1 MRKITNLLVCLVLAL
16 LASTN
21 VAWGITL
28 HAVDGS
34 GNTVNGLVS
43 FDNEDFEEGI
53 KSYDTFGEIKLLA
66 KDNAG
71 YVFNGFY
78 TDAACTQSA
87 GVAGED
93 WDEGYWFLDVEA
105 WDGDAVFYAKFTCP
119 SGNCTGGSSF
129 TPEYYKVKIV
139 PRQHATGSSSL
150 SNGGGRYYASA
161 TATTGTWRT
170 MTSGYPF
177 GAFETHE
184 TNIVD
189 FYLYAQNYNNYVFE
203 GWYTDAACTTPLTF
217 NGESNTKASAF
228 HYYYTEATSS
238 SAPFKPLLAAS
249 SGAATAGTS
258 STLYAKFRDVFE
270 PEYYNVRAQVISPDG
285 NTGGQVYLS
294 DGDSGDE
301 DYTDDHYDSDY
312 AYQSLRNGTKV
323 YVDLYAQAKD
333 GYEFVG
339 WYADAACTIPLDW
352 NNDYTDTEC
361 TYSYDESD
369 EEDGDLPLVFS
380 TSKSSNTAPLN
391 TVYAKFRSTG
401 PQTYYAE
408 VRYLADDNTP
418 KHGAYFVTDK
428 TVSEVPITATP
439 LYSKTISLDSTTTAA
454 SVEYGKYPNRL
465 PTYYIVPARG
475 YIKGSWTLTNVVSP
489 TGSLTN
495 YQYNYQFNATSTDAE
510 NPTIVTLKHTYGD
523 ATLKSINFV
532 SHEGHGSIHVIAR
545 NWVDNDAHTGLEW
558 KTIDLGTAVGDDD
571 EDIGFYATDSLVITA
586 IPDEGYQFRE
596 WVLGKVNNKGEY
608 SEGFS
613 TNNPYR
619 YKGSGIIQSM
629 KAYFDKLNTF
639 YYSASAS
646 ASTGGSVQASFANPI
661 PGNATASA
669 SGYSDMTIA
678 SDTTVTAYFKAV
690 PAAGFEFV
698 RWEEGGTPVAGANAE
713 YHRSFTA
720 TSTDS
725 EAPTTLSLHAVF
737 REVSEY
743 EAQVMGLV
751 GQEDNDDGVLF
762 TGSFTDAYA
771 FASAGQ
777 KIVLMQNIAL
787 ASALTIDKNITIDF
801 NNFKLT
807 GTANPLVTIAS
818 GRTVA
823 FEDNSAVGAGGI
835 EATVNTTSDYSAVL
849 VNGTLNLYGGVI
861 RCANSSTSSSKA
873 TRAVKVDGT
882 NSTLNLRGGNV
893 ITTAEKRAHGVG
905 IWSAGT
911 ALLENGSVS
920 ATAAS
925 TIAYG
930 VISNGTTTVTWGADI
945 SAATTSGNEAK
956 GLYIK
961 DAGSNATT
969 VSGGTIT
976 ATTGGSG
983 TNAFAIHVN
992 NSTATLSGN
1001 MEAVAQGGASA
1012 SAYALYVDGSS
1023 DVTVETGRFKSNNT
1037 TQDVKKAAGT
1047 LTLEGGYYAHDG
1059 VLSSLMAVGVIK
1071 GNVQEGTRF
1080 YNEGYRFELS
1090 NGDNPNFVVASAN
1103 GKNFNTLEDAILYAQ
1118 NNPAVT
1124 MTILMKVPE
1133 YTLPAGTYTIPANA
1147 TLLLPKDAEQTTP
1160 LTVIDRET
1168 SSGTKPSPA
1177 VYETLTLASG
1187 AHLYVHG
1194 NIEVGGRQH
1203 VYGTPFTGCPTGP
1216 YCSLIQMESGS
1227 KMTLSNGANLYAWGF
1242 IQGQGEIDV
1251 RRGATVHEQFQI
1263 SDFKGGSVTYSMRGN
1278 EYKTFP
1284 LMSYFIQNVE
1294 VGTTYRPGAHL
1305 LTYTGF
1311 VSVDMD
1317 RIMIVGVEGEAAMFV
1332 MKNEDDSE
1340 DTWVRKWYDVS
1351 TDQQVYDINNAA
1363 KLSSLEFELSAIT
1376 FNSSDYDLPLTGNM
1390 KIHLL
1395 SGEMEIAEN
1404 TLALP
1409 GVDIEVNKLS
1419 TLVIKAGKRVTML
1432 DSAEWGN
1439 YLYNNALGRR
1449 IKFRP
1454 GGVPTVRDI
1463 SSADGIGDARINIH
1477 GTLDVRGSLYTSAGG
1492 ATIYS
1497 TNADA
1502 GTITFT
1508 AAVPTAE
1515 SQVGMVGTVH
1525 GTGDR
1530 VVKYGPNYSF
1540 IATSPAQLTNAS
1552 GKTATSGLAAGTSY
1566 CYIDNAWRSM
1576 VVDGCIIY
1584 DKAPEPDVYYAK
1596 PKEFVALESANEDE
1610 DDHLYH
1616 SKVGS
1621 RSFIMAGDRDGNCQ
1635 WWEVE
1640 SVEGHDDLVH
1650 CTHPENDVYYYYNT
1664 SEGAWMEKRFSV
1676 TWQNWDGTE
1685 IETYEVRYGSQPK
1698 YLGSTPTREKTDYYT
1713 YDFAGWTPALTTV
1726 TDDATY
1732 TAQFSQTDRKY
1743 LVVFEKDGAELETQY
1758 LHMGEMPVCKTYSL
1772 NSNEEWKTAAGLPL
1786 SSVTGDVTY
1795 ILNSRNV
1802 SGPFTITFVNW
1813 DGNVL
1818 QTLANVT
1825 SGTTPSYT
1833 GTTPVK
1839 PALRDENYTFSGWTP
1854 AIVAA
1859 SADAVYTAQYEA
1871 QRVPVANDL
1880 LIGTNGTEDL
1890 DDAVTEKDNLIITS
1904 DGISSGQLLGAS
1916 KLTLKGEA
1924 VFKLATTIPARTW
1937 YAVAAPWN
1945 VDVRTGIY
1953 ANGSRLTVG
1962 RDFDIIEFD
1971 AEAYATGENG
1981 EKNRNIWKYVEENG
1995 GVMIPGKLYMV
2006 YLATAQT
2013 SLEFHKT
2020 TGSILTTA
2028 LSLTTTGGNGDRANW
2043 NAIANPALYHANL
2056 GITVIED
2063 NFNDVLQ
2070 YTNGGYT
2077 PATASNMIVG
2087 KPIFVQV
2094 NNSQSTVIAAV
2105 AGSAGM
2111 PAYRRAPQTA
2121 TDNRFVVEITR
2132 DGQMNDR
2139 IIVQTAEE
2147 KADEYVIGKDLAKIG
2162 VGTKAAQMWME
2173 RYDTKL
2179 CKNTLE
2185 LKDNQVDYPLNL
2197 FAPAAGEYILT
2208 AAQERGEATLYL
2220 TRNDKPVWNLSYGE
2234 YVLNLEKGTTTE
2246 YGLRLVS
2253 KVPQITT
2260 GIGNVQGE
2268 DVPCTKVLRDG
2279 VIYILRGEKVYT
2291 IDGQLVK

>member
-1 MRKITNLLVCLVLAL
+1 
-16 LASTN
+16 
-21 VAWGITL
+21 
-28 HAVDGS
+28 
-34 GNTVNGLVS
+34 
-43 FDNEDFEEGI
+43 
-53 KSYDTFGEIKLLA
+53 
-66 KDNAG
+66 
-71 YVFNGFY
+71 
-78 TDAACTQSA
+78 
-87 GVAGED
+87 
-93 WDEGYWFLDVEA
+93 
-105 WDGDAVFYAKFTCP
+105 
-119 SGNCTGGSSF
+119 
-129 TPEYYKVKIV
+129 
-139 PRQHATGSSSL
+139 
-150 SNGGGRYYASA
+150 
-161 TATTGTWRT
+161 

-238 SAPFKPLLAAS
+238 SAPFKPSLAAS
-249 SGAATAGTS
+249 SGAATAGTY

-294 DGDSGDE
+294 DGDFGDE

-361 TYSYDESD
+361 TYTYYKEDEND
-369 EEDGDLPLVFS
+369 VDLPLLFKTS
-380 TSKSSNTAPLN
+380 TTSASAPLN
-391 TVYAKFRSTG
+391 TIYAKFRSSG
-401 PQTYYAE
+401 PQTFYAE

-418 KHGAYFVTDK
+418 KRGAYYVVNR

-439 LYSKTISLDSTTTAA
+439 LYSNTLSFDSTTTAS
-454 SVEYGKYPNRL
+454 SVEYGKYPNTL

-475 YIKGSWTLTNVVSP
+475 YIKGSWTLTNVVDP
-489 TGSLTN
+489 TGSPTN
-495 YQYNYQFNATSTDAE
+495 NQFNYKFNATSTDAE

-558 KTIDLGTAVGDDD
+558 KTVDLGTAVGDDD

-596 WVLGKVNNKGEY
+596 WVLGRVNNKEQY
-608 SEGFS
+608 SEVTS

-619 YKGSGIIQSM
+619 NKGGGIIQSM
-629 KAYFDKLNTF
+629 KAYYDKLNTF

-713 YHRSFTA
+713 YSRSFTA

-737 REVSEY
+737 RQESAD
-743 EAQVMGLV
+743 EAQVIGDV
-751 GQEDNDDGVLF
+751 GKVDGEDQGDGVLF
-762 TGSFTDAYA
+762 SGTFAGAYE
-771 FASAGQ
+771 FAKAGHT
-777 KIVLMQNIAL
+777 IVLNQNVTL
-787 ASALTIDKNITIDF
+787 AAPVTISKNITIDF
-801 NNFKLT
+801 NNFKLS
-807 GTANPLVTIAS
+807 GTTSALVTIPA
-818 GRTVA
+818 GKTVI
-823 FEDNSAVGAGGI
+823 FEDNSAAGFGGI
-835 EATVNTTSDYSAVL
+835 EVTVNTTAEASAVQ
-849 VNGTLNLYGGVI
+849 VNGTLSFMRGVI
-861 RCANSSTSSSKA
+861 SCENTNTSTTA
-873 TRAVKVDGT
+873 QIEAIAVKNGA
-882 NSTLNLRGGNV
+882 TLNMQGG
-893 ITTAEKRAHGVG
+893 TATANANQIAVGVSVETG
-905 IWSAGT
+905 GT
-911 ALLENGSVS
+911 ALLETGAVN
-920 ATAAS
+920 ATAG
-925 TIAYG
+925 TKAYG
-930 VISNGTTTVTWGADI
+930 VLSN
-945 SAATTSGNEAK
+945 AATTTTTWNIA
-956 GLYIK
+956 I
-961 DAGSNATT
+961 NATVSGSSAEANGLRILNAHGT
-969 VSGGTIT
+969 SATNVVSGGTTT
-976 ATTGGSG
+976 ATAS
-983 TNAFAIHVN
+983 AASAKAYAIYVE
-992 NSTATLSGN
+992 NSPVTISGN
-1001 MEAVAQGGASA
+1001 MAAEASA
-1012 SAYALYVDGSS
+1012 VTTTNAYAVYVNGANA
-1023 DVTVETGRFKSNNT
+1023 DVTVETGRFKTNNT
-1037 TQDVKKAAGT
+1037 QDITKVSGN
-1047 LTLEGGYYAHDG
+1047 LTLEGGYYVHENGLAA
-1059 VLSSLMAVGVIK
+1059 LMAVGVTK
-1071 GNVQEGTRF
+1071 GEVPSGTKF
-1080 YNEGYRFELS
+1080 HKEGYRFVLS
-1090 NGDNPNFVVASAN
+1090 NGDNPNYVVATAN
-1103 GKNFNTLEDAILYAQ
+1103 GKNFSTLEDAILYA
-1118 NNPAVT
+1118 NNNAGIG

-1147 TLLLPKDAEQTTP
+1147 TLLLPKDAEQTSP
-1160 LTVIDRET
+1160 RIIIDRET
-1168 SSGTKPSPA
+1168 SSGSKPSPS
-1177 VYETLTLASG
+1177 VYQTLTLASG

-1203 VYGTPFTGCPTGP
+1203 TYGTPFTGCPVGP
-1216 YCSLIQMESGS
+1216 YCSLLSMESGS
-1227 KMTLSNGANLYAWGF
+1227 QITLSNGANLYAWGF
-1242 IQGQGEIDV
+1242 VQGQGEIDV
-1251 RRGATVHEQFQI
+1251 RRGGTVHEQFQI
-1263 SDFKGGSVTYSMRGN
+1263 SDFKGGSVTYSMNGN

-1294 VGTTYRPGAHL
+1294 VGTTYRPGSHL

-1311 VSVDMD
+1311 VSAEVDG
-1317 RIMIVGVEGEAAMFV
+1317 IKIIGIEGEAAMFV

-1351 TDQQVYDINNAA
+1351 TDQQVYEVNNAA
-1363 KLSSLEFELSAIT
+1363 HLSQLELNLVAS
-1376 FNSSDYDLPLTGNM
+1376 FNSGNYDLPITNNM

-1395 SGEMEIAEN
+1395 SGEMEISEDVV
-1404 TLALP
+1404 ALP
-1409 GVDIEVNKLS
+1409 GADIEVNKLS
-1419 TLVIKAGKRVTML
+1419 TLVIKAGKRVSML
-1432 DSAEWGN
+1432 DSDEWGN

-1463 SSADGIGDARINIH
+1463 SSAAGIGDAKLNIH
-1477 GTLDVRGSLYTSAGG
+1477 GTVDVKGSLYTSAGG

-1502 GTITFT
+1502 GTIIFST
-1508 AAVPTAE
+1508 AVPITE
-1515 SQVGMVGTVH
+1515 SQVGMVGKVH
-1525 GTGDR
+1525 KLDGDGLI
-1530 VVKYGPNYSF
+1530 KYGPDYSF
-1540 IATSPAQLTNAS
+1540 ITTSPALLTNAT
-1552 GKTATSGLAAGTSY
+1552 GKIPTSGLTAETSY

-1576 VVDGCIIY
+1576 VVDECTIY
-1584 DKAPEPDVYYAK
+1584 DEAPEPDVYYAK
-1596 PKEFVALESANEDE
+1596 PKEFVALASASADGN
-1610 DDHLYH
+1610 HLYH

-1621 RSFIMAGDRDGNCQ
+1621 RTFIMAGDRDGNCQ

-1640 SVEGHDDLVH
+1640 SVAGHDDLVH
-1650 CTHPENDVYYYYNT
+1650 CTHPENDVYYYYDT
-1664 SEGAWMEKRFSV
+1664 SEDAWMEKRFSV

-1743 LVVFEKDGAELETQY
+1743 LVVFKKDGAELETQY

-1825 SGTTPSYT
+1825 SGTTPEYT

-1871 QRVPVANDL
+1871 QRVLVANDL

-1890 DDAVTEKDNLIITS
+1890 EDAVTEKDNLIITS

-1916 KLTLKGEA
+1916 QLSLKGEA

-1953 ANGSRLTVG
+1953 ANGSRLMVG

-1995 GVMIPGKLYMV
+1995 GVMMPGKLYMI
-2006 YLATAQT
+2006 YLASAQT

-2020 TGSILTTA
+2020 TGSILTTE

-2056 GITVIED
+2056 GISVIED
-2063 NFNDVLQ
+2063 NSNDVLQ

-2094 NNSQSTVIAAV
+2094 NNSQSIVIAAL
-2105 AGSAGM
+2105 AGVAGM

-2147 KADEYVIGKDLAKIG
+2147 KADEYVIGKDLAKMG

-2173 RYDTKL
+2173 RYNTQL

-2185 LKDNQVDYPLNL
+2185 MKGEQVDYPLNL

-2220 TRNDKPVWNLSYGE
+2220 TRNDKPVWN
-2234 YVLNLEKGTTTE
+2234 
-2246 YGLRLVS
+2246 
-2253 KVPQITT
+2253 
-2260 GIGNVQGE
+2260 
-2268 DVPCTKVLRDG
+2268 
-2279 VIYILRGEKVYT
+2279 
-2291 IDGQLVK
+2291 